1 MPIAIDKRDPGL
13 NIFIFY
19 FFNLNDQLT
28 MTMSKVSDHKDKASL
43 SPQSS
48 LSFAHPVIQGWKLGY
63 IA

>member
-1 MPIAIDKRDPGL
+1 
-13 NIFIFY
+13 
-19 FFNLNDQLT
+19 